1 MPSTSNTSDRSS
13 SLTGT
18 VRVALIGCNHRTA
31 PVELRERVAFNTEQA
46 LDAATQLRSR
56 GILEEAVVVST
67 CNRSE
72 VYGVPCDPTLAIADA
87 MEDFLTT
94 FHRIPRGEL
103 EGRTYRWVGTD
114 AIRHLFR
121 VAAGLDSMLLGEAEI
136 LGQIRTAY
144 SRALEH
150 GATGPVLNRAF
161 QGALEVGKRV
171 RAETEVGAR
180 PMSVSLAGVKL
191 AERVFGNFKG
201 RSALI
206 LGAGEVA
213 EQVVEHLSSRGIGSV
228 RVVNR
233 SLDRARVLAER
244 MGGEAVPWDSL
255 EKVLS
260 LPDIIVTS
268 VGEVGVVLTREL
280 LERALAARDG
290 RPIFVVDLGVP
301 RNVASDAARLY
312 NLYLYNIDD
321 LGEIVEQNKRAREA
335 EIPRAEAII
344 TEHVTK
350 FEAWRAALEAGSIV
364 DELRGRFRKERE
376 ILLRERLEAMHGI
389 SAEERHRIATITE
402 ELIERLLA
410 EPDARLRNGRAMPG
424 RLGAIEALRHAFGLD
439 KPRGKEGPPGRR
451 LVEPGRSD
459 GHSGRRADRAPEAS
473 VRGAREIVDPGGSD
487 EEPD

>member
-1 MPSTSNTSDRSS
+1 MSSRSHTKNS
-13 SLTGT
+13 APARVTGI

-31 PVELRERVAFNTEQA
+31 PVELRERVAFSIEQA
-46 LDAATQLRSR
+46 LDAASELRRR
-56 GILEEAVVVST
+56 GIVDEAVVVST

-72 VYGVPCDPTLAIADA
+72 VYGVPGDASDSITDA
-87 MEDFLTT
+87 MEDFLTS

-121 VAAGLDSMLLGEAEI
+121 VASGLDSMLLGEAEI

-144 SRALEH
+144 GRALEH

-191 AERVFGNFKG
+191 AERVFGSLKG

-213 EQVVEHLSSRGIGSV
+213 EQVVEHLRSRGIGNL

-233 SLDRARVLAER
+233 SFDRAKHLAER
-244 MGGEAVPWDSL
+244 MGGEAVAWDSL
-255 EKVLS
+255 ETVLAA
-260 LPDIIVTS
+260 PDIIVTS
-268 VGEVGVVLTREL
+268 VGDVGAVLTREKL
-280 LERALAARDG
+280 VRALAARDG

-301 RNVASDAARLY
+301 RNVAPDAAGLY

-335 EIPRAEAII
+335 EIPRAETII
-344 TEHVTK
+344 TEHVAK
-350 FEAWRAALEAGSIV
+350 FEAWRTALEASSIV
-364 DELRGRFRKERE
+364 DDLRGRFRKERE
-376 ILLRERLEAMHGI
+376 ILLREHLDAMQGA
-389 SAEERHRIATITE
+389 SPEERQRIANITE
-402 ELIERLLA
+402 ELIERLLN
-410 EPDARLRNGRAMPG
+410 EPNTRLRNGRGMRG
-424 RLGAIEALRHAFGLD
+424 RLGAIDALRHVFGLE
-439 KPRGKEGPPGRR
+439 K
-451 LVEPGRSD
+451 
-459 GHSGRRADRAPEAS
+459 H
-473 VRGAREIVDPGGSD
+473 GGSD
-487 EEPD
+487 EEKE